1 MKILIRGGR
10 VIDPDT
16 KLDQIRDVLLED
28 GKIARVGEKL
38 KEKADTVLN
47 AKGCWVMPGFIDMHV
62 HLRDPG
68 LTWKED
74 IESGSKAAA
83 RGGFTTIVAMPQYKA
98 GDGLSGPH

>member
-38 KEKADTVLN
+38 KE
-47 AKGCWVMPGFIDMHV
+47 
-62 HLRDPG
+62 
-68 LTWKED
+68 
-74 IESGSKAAA
+74 
-83 RGGFTTIVAMPQYKA
+83 
-98 GDGLSGPH
+98 